1 MPETGGSAPEPR
13 SAAQPSPQRPAG
25 RTILVVD
32 DEPAMRH
39 SIAEL
44 LRSRGHE
51 VIVAGSGREALRAVY
66 DRSATPALLLS
77 DISMPEMS
85 GIELAARLGA
95 ERPGIRIVLMTGMPE
110 SAELARGRP
119 ELVSAVLLKP
129 FSYDD
134 LAAVV
139 DAVLAADP
147 PGP

>member
-1 MPETGGSAPEPR
+1 MPETGGAAPEPP
-13 SAAQPSPQRPAG
+13 SAAPSTPEGAAG
-25 RTILVVD
+25 KAILVVD
-32 DEPAMRH
+32 DELAMRR

-44 LRSRGHE
+44 LRARGHE

-66 DRSATPALLLS
+66 ERSATPALLIS

-85 GIELAARLGA
+85 GIELAARLRA
-95 ERPGIRIVLMTGMPE
+95 DRPGIRVVLMTGMPE
-110 SAELARGRP
+110 SAELARERP

-139 DAVLAADP
+139 DAALAADP
-147 PGP
+147 PGT